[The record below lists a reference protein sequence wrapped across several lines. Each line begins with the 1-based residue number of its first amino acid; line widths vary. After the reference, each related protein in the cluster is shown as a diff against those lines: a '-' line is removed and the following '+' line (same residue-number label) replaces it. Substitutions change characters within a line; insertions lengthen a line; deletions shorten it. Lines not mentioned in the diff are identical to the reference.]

1 MAFDLTD
8 LSALTT
14 VPGTADPGAI
24 GRAAALAL
32 AVSLVVAVLQE
43 VLRGVVWSVFNVVAT
58 LFAFVAGS
66 LRTLIDFLSAAIA
79 EGLQGLSQEGGD
91 RGGRGGGGGDESE
104 SDGGRG
110 GVRPWAGWYVI
121 GPLLYFVL
129 TTIFVLSDLTVAVL
143 IFEAMGLTLGVGVG
157 ARWGIPIPLDG
168 AMGVLF
174 VALAVFWGVLLFDLL
189 GLTPFSYIWS
199 GLSDRHRRRFL
210 VWVVACLGVTL
221 AAGLMMGVWSQ
232 AQLRAG
238 LPEPWNTLVPW
249 LIRGSL
255 VALLLSATALS
266 GKPLGSAVTALWI
279 AALLVVRTVGHV
291 CLVVVR
297 LVLVLCRELVHV
309 PLAVVALVA
318 FVAHRVWNWAAGFA
332 WAERLHIGRLTV
344 TPLPALGSDGAGAP
358 PAPSLAGV
366 DSAGRAAL

>member
-1 MAFDLTD
+1 MAFDLT
-8 LSALTT
+8 ALAAL
-14 VPGTADPGAI
+14 PGTADPGAI

-91 RGGRGGGGGDESE
+91 RGGSGGENDCGGGDAP
-104 SDGGRG
+104 
-110 GVRPWAGWYVI
+110 PWVGWYVI

-157 ARWGIPIPLDG
+157 ARWRIPIPLDG

-174 VALAVFWGVLLFDLL
+174 VALAVFWGILLFDLL

-210 VWVVACLGVTL
+210 IWVVACLGVTL
-221 AAGLMMGVWSQ
+221 VAGLMMGVWSQ
-232 AQLRAG
+232 AQLRGG

-279 AALLVVRTVGHV
+279 AVLLVVRTVGHV

-358 PAPSLAGV
+358 PAPPLAGV